1 MLCMLAV
8 MEDLIYIAPPRSI
21 PQIQE
26 QTVALKFGMASEP
39 LTGALLRT
47 LAASRPGGRLL
58 ELGTGTGLATAWL
71 LDGMD
76 QTSTL
81 TSVDNDSLVQ
91 AVALQCLGDDLR
103 LQLMNMNAIDFLRN
117 QTPQSFDL
125 VFADAIPGK
134 YDGLDLALAVVRP
147 GGFYVIDDML
157 PQTNWPAGHA
167 EKAQVLTER
176 LARQEDF
183 TLVPMVWASGIIV
196 AVRKP

>member
-1 MLCMLAV
+1 MLAV

-91 AVALQCLGDDLR
+91 AVALQCLGDDPR

-134 YDGLDLALAVVRP
+134 YEGLDLALAVVRP
-147 GGFYVIDDML
+147 GGFYVMDDML

-183 TLVPMVWASGIIV
+183 TLVPMVWSSGIIV

>member
-1 MLCMLAV
+1 MLAV
-8 MEDLIYIAPPRSI
+8 MEDLIYIAPPRPI

-26 QTVALKFGMASEP
+26 QTVALKFGMASEQ

-76 QTSTL
+76 RSSTL
-81 TSVDNDSLVQ
+81 ISVDNDSLVQ
-91 AVALQCLGDDLR
+91 AVALKCLGDDSR
-103 LQLMNMNAIDFLRN
+103 LQLINMNAIDFLGN
-117 QTPQSFDL
+117 QTPQSFDF
-125 VFADAIPGK
+125 VFADAVPGK
-134 YDGLDLALAVVRP
+134 YEGLDLALAVVKP

-167 EKAQVLTER
+167 EKVQVLTER
-176 LARQEDF
+176 LASLENF
-183 TLVPMVWASGIIV
+183 ALVPMVWASGIIV

>member
-1 MLCMLAV
+1 MLAV
-8 MEDLIYIAPPRSI
+8 MEDLIYIALPRTI
-21 PQIQE
+21 PEIQE

-91 AVALQCLGDDLR
+91 AVALECLGDDPR

-134 YDGLDLALAVVRP
+134 YEGLDLALAVVRP

>member
-1 MLCMLAV
+1 MLAV
-8 MEDLIYIAPPRSI
+8 MEDLIYIAPPRAI

-26 QTVALKFGMASEP
+26 QTVALKFGMASES

-91 AVALQCLGDDLR
+91 AVALQCLGDDPR

-134 YDGLDLALAVVRP
+134 YEGLDLALAVVRP

>member
-1 MLCMLAV
+1 MLAV
-8 MEDLIYIAPPRSI
+8 MEDLIYIPPPRPI

-26 QTVALKFGMASEP
+26 QTLALKFGIAPEP

-76 QTSTL
+76 HTSTL

-91 AVALQCLGDDLR
+91 AVALKCLGDDPR
-103 LQLMNMNAIDFLRN
+103 LQLINMNAIEFLGN
-117 QTPQSFDL
+117 QAPQSFDL
-125 VFADAIPGK
+125 VFADALPGK
-134 YDGLDLALAVVRP
+134 YEGLDLALAVVKP

-167 EKAQVLTER
+167 EKVQVLTER
-176 LARQEDF
+176 LAGQEGF

>member
-1 MLCMLAV
+1 MLAV
-8 MEDLIYIAPPRSI
+8 MEDLIYIAPPRTI
-21 PQIQE
+21 PQIQK

-91 AVALQCLGDDLR
+91 AVALQCLGDDPR

-125 VFADAIPGK
+125 VFADALPGK
-134 YDGLDLALAVVRP
+134 YEGLDLALAVVRP

-183 TLVPMVWASGIIV
+183 TLVPMVWGSGIIV

>member
-1 MLCMLAV
+1 MLAV
-8 MEDLIYIAPPRSI
+8 MEDLIYIAPPRTI

-91 AVALQCLGDDLR
+91 AVAVKCLGDDPR
-103 LQLMNMNAIDFLRN
+103 LQLIHLNAIDFLGS

-125 VFADAIPGK
+125 VFADALPGK
-134 YDGLDLALAVVRP
+134 YEGLDLALAVVKP

-167 EKAQVLTER
+167 ERVQVLMER
-176 LARQEDF
+176 LARREDF
-183 TLVPMVWASGIIV
+183 TFVPMVWASGIII

>member
-1 MLCMLAV
+1 MLAV
-8 MEDLIYIAPPRSI
+8 MEDLIYIAPPRTI
-21 PQIQE
+21 AQIQE

-91 AVALQCLGDDLR
+91 AVALQCLGDDPR

-134 YDGLDLALAVVRP
+134 YEGLDLALAVVRP

>member
-1 MLCMLAV
+1 MLAV
-8 MEDLIYIAPPRSI
+8 MEDLIYITPPRPI
-21 PQIQE
+21 PEIQE
-26 QTVALKFGMASEP
+26 LTVAMKFGMASEP

-58 ELGTGTGLATAWL
+58 ELGTGTGFATAWL

-76 QTSTL
+76 HRSTL

-91 AVALQCLGDDLR
+91 AVALKCLGDDPR
-103 LQLMNMNAIDFLRN
+103 LQFINMNAIDFLGY

-125 VFADAIPGK
+125 VFADALPGK
-134 YDGLDLALAVVRP
+134 YERLDLALAVVKP

-157 PQTNWPAGHA
+157 PQPNWPAGHA
-167 EKAQVLTER
+167 ERVQVLTER

>member
-1 MLCMLAV
+1 MLAV
-8 MEDLIYIAPPRSI
+8 MEDLIYIAPPRTI
-21 PQIQE
+21 PQIQK

-91 AVALQCLGDDLR
+91 AVALQCLGDDPR

-134 YDGLDLALAVVRP
+134 YEGLDLALAVVRP

>member
-1 MLCMLAV
+1 
-8 MEDLIYIAPPRSI
+8 
-21 PQIQE
+21 
-26 QTVALKFGMASEP
+26 
-39 LTGALLRT
+39 
-47 LAASRPGGRLL
+47 
-58 ELGTGTGLATAWL
+58 
-71 LDGMD
+71 MD

-91 AVALQCLGDDLR
+91 AVALQCLGDDPR

-134 YDGLDLALAVVRP
+134 YEGLDLALAVVRP

-157 PQTNWPAGHA
+157 PQTNWAAGHA

>member
-1 MLCMLAV
+1 MLAV
-8 MEDLIYIAPPRSI
+8 MEDLIYIAPPRAI

-26 QTVALKFGMASEP
+26 QTVALKFGMASES

-91 AVALQCLGDDLR
+91 AVALQCLGDDPR

-134 YDGLDLALAVVRP
+134 YEGLDLALAVVRP

-183 TLVPMVWASGIIV
+183 TLAPMVWASGIIV

>member
-1 MLCMLAV
+1 MLAV
-8 MEDLIYIAPPRSI
+8 MEDLIYIAPPRTI

-91 AVALQCLGDDLR
+91 AVALQCLGDDPR
-103 LQLMNMNAIDFLRN
+103 LLLMNMNAIDFLRN

-134 YDGLDLALAVVRP
+134 YEGLDLALAVVRP

-183 TLVPMVWASGIIV
+183 TLVPMVWSSGIIV

>member
-1 MLCMLAV
+1 MLAV

-91 AVALQCLGDDLR
+91 AVALQCLGDDPR

-134 YDGLDLALAVVRP
+134 YEGLDLALAVVRP

-183 TLVPMVWASGIIV
+183 TLVPMVWSSGIIV

>member
-1 MLCMLAV
+1 MLAV
-8 MEDLIYIAPPRSI
+8 MEDLIYIATPRPI

-91 AVALQCLGDDLR
+91 AVAVNCLGDDPR
-103 LQLMNMNAIDFLRN
+103 LQLIHMNAIDFLGN
-117 QTPQSFDL
+117 QIPQSFDL
-125 VFADAIPGK
+125 VFADALQGK
-134 YDGLDLALAVVRP
+134 YEGLDLALAVVKP
-147 GGFYVIDDML
+147 GGFYVFDYML
-157 PQTNWPAGHA
+157 PQKNWPAGHA

-176 LARQEDF
+176 LAGQEDF
-183 TLVPMVWASGIIV
+183 TLVPMVWASGIII

>member
-1 MLCMLAV
+1 MLAV
-8 MEDLIYIAPPRSI
+8 MEDLIYIAPPRTI

-81 TSVDNDSLVQ
+81 ASVDNDSLVQ
-91 AVALQCLGDDLR
+91 AVALQCLGDDPR

-125 VFADAIPGK
+125 VFADALPGK
-134 YDGLDLALAVVRP
+134 YEGLDLALAVVRP

-183 TLVPMVWASGIIV
+183 TLVPMVWGSGIIV

>member
-1 MLCMLAV
+1 MLAV
-8 MEDLIYIAPPRSI
+8 MDDLIYITPPRTI

-91 AVALQCLGDDLR
+91 AVALQCLGDDPR

-134 YDGLDLALAVVRP
+134 YEGLDLALAVVRP

>member
-1 MLCMLAV
+1 MLAV
-8 MEDLIYIAPPRSI
+8 MEDLIYIAPPRTI

-91 AVALQCLGDDLR
+91 AVALQCLGDDPR

-134 YDGLDLALAVVRP
+134 YEGLDLALAVVRP

-183 TLVPMVWASGIIV
+183 TLVPMVWGSGIIV

>member
-1 MLCMLAV
+1 MLAV
-8 MEDLIYIAPPRSI
+8 MEDLIYIPPPRPI

-91 AVALQCLGDDLR
+91 AVAVECLGDDPRLR
-103 LQLMNMNAIDFLRN
+103 LIHMNAIDFLGN

-125 VFADAIPGK
+125 VFADALPGK
-134 YDGLDLALAVVRP
+134 YEGLDLALAVVKP

-183 TLVPMVWASGIIV
+183 TFVPMVWASGIII

>member
-1 MLCMLAV
+1 MLAV

-91 AVALQCLGDDLR
+91 AVALQCLGDDPR
-103 LQLMNMNAIDFLRN
+103 LLLMNMNAIDFLRN

-134 YDGLDLALAVVRP
+134 YEGLDLALAVVRP

-183 TLVPMVWASGIIV
+183 TLVPMVWSSGIIV